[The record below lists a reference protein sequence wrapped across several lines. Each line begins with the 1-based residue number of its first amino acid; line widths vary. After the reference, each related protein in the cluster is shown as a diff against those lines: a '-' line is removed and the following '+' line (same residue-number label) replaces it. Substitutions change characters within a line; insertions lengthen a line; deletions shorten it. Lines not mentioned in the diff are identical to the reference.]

1 MKIALKVATVLSWF
15 NLVWW
20 TLNIVSSLSSVTA
33 FGAPMLM
40 LALLVLLASI
50 PLNAYASLQLHK
62 SIRRPSVKLNAQT
75 PIGIRFVGLAAQFL
89 GVIMTIVGIVLL
101 LNATKIAAMPKDQV
115 AGTAE
120 MRALLSSV
128 RGIRF
133 VGGFFLFLG
142 LCVSVNVVLN
152 FRLLR
157 WYYLVKQSDVS

>member
-1 MKIALKVATVLSWF
+1 
-15 NLVWW
+15 
-20 TLNIVSSLSSVTA
+20 
-33 FGAPMLM
+33 MLM

-62 SIRRPSVKLNAQT
+62 SIRHPSVKLNAQT

-89 GVIMTIVGIVLL
+89 GLIMTIVGIVLL
-101 LNATKIAAMPKDQV
+101 LNATRIAAMPKDQV

-120 MRALLSSV
+120 MRAVLSSV

-142 LCVSVNVVLN
+142 LCVSVNVILN
-152 FRLLR
+152 LRLLR